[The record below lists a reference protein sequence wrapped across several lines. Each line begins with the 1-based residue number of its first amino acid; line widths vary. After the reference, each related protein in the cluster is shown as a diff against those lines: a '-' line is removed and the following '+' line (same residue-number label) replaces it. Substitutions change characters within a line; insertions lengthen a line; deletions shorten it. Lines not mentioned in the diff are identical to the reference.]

1 MFLTTR
7 LGCSPCREAVA
18 GSLVVALVA
27 LIVWGILSAVEPALS
42 AMAGTT
48 AGAAA
53 AAFGLGRVAG
63 RAASFHPG
71 FHGALAAMLFSTV
84 VVVFAVRGGSA
95 ASPGPARLLAII
107 SIGLGFGGGV
117 LGGRRRAAVERAR
130 RPEV

>member
-1 MFLTTR
+1 VFLTTR
-7 LGCSPCREAVA
+7 WGAVLLGAVA
-18 GSLVVALVA
+18 GSLVAAVVA
-27 LIVWGILSAVEPALS
+27 LIVWGILSGVEPAIS
-42 AMAGTT
+42 VMVGTT
-48 AGAAA
+48 AGVVAAL
-53 AAFGLGRVAG
+53 FGSGWVAG

-95 ASPGPARLLAII
+95 ASPGTVLLLAII